1 MDASDPESGPPPVAC
16 AACAHPLKPG
26 GLFCAHCG
34 HRTGDPP
41 PRVEDTLLERLRR
54 AEVEW
59 REIRTVIVF
68 YAVLL
73 GVQAVTA
80 LVARLGGTEGRALLA
95 GDVLM
100 GAATAAAA
108 RRHRR
113 ALEGLFSAPGFGL
126 RGYLALVPV
135 GAAVFAF
142 VCGFVSGMQALF
154 GLPAAD
160 RMLSL
165 QEEGF
170 VWVFLLI
177 CVVPPVLEE
186 VAFRGVVYGVLER
199 YVGKGEALVLSSVGF
214 AILHLSVLSLFTHVP
229 LGLYFGWLRQRSGS
243 LYPPMFA
250 HFVHNGLAVANVYL
264 GFFPSP

>member
-1 MDASDPESGPPPVAC
+1 
-16 AACAHPLKPG
+16 
-26 GLFCAHCG
+26 
-34 HRTGDPP
+34 
-41 PRVEDTLLERLRR
+41 LERLRG

-59 REIRTVIVF
+59 REIRAVIVF

-73 GVQAVTA
+73 GVQAVIA
-80 LVARLGGTEGRALLA
+80 LVARLGGMELGALLA
-95 GDVLM
+95 GNVLM
-100 GAATAAAA
+100 GAATVAAA

-113 ALEGLFSAPGFGL
+113 ALQGLFSAPGFGL

-135 GAAVFAF
+135 GAAFFVF
-142 VCGFVSGMQALF
+142 VCSFVSAMQALF
-154 GLPAAD
+154 GLRAAEVA
-160 RMLSL
+160 LSL
-165 QEEGF
+165 PEKGF
-170 VWVFLLI
+170 AWVFFLL
-177 CVVPPVLEE
+177 CVAPPVLEE

-250 HFVHNGLAVANVYL
+250 HFAHNGLVVANAHL
-264 GFFPSP
+264 GFFPFL